1 MNNQS
6 SRELTNSP
14 KSRYMKKLQPFHHLN
29 KSKIVSTKNK
39 RMVMMFSIKLL
50 KKNQLL
56 VSMKL
61 SHLLAINF
69 NKKNN

>member
-1 MNNQS
+1 
-6 SRELTNSP
+6 
-14 KSRYMKKLQPFHHLN
+14 
-29 KSKIVSTKNK
+29 
-39 RMVMMFSIKLL
+39 MMFSIKLL